1 MLGHGAIGQFAI
13 GEVGTATAET
23 ILADKWFVA
32 LSEPPRFKI
41 GLKAGEQQ
49 FGSLPDLFPFVTFSY
64 FVDLTVPAIRT
75 RTGLKASEQ
84 QFAAADTAVIPV
96 SKMAP
101 WFTALSEPPR
111 FKIGL
116 PAREQQF
123 SAQDTQVI
131 PVSIMAWD
139 VALSAPVRFKIGL
152 RPPSQQFEAR
162 PPQLR
167 PNPTTTGVLAAI
179 ETKDIFLA
187 GIEEFNRVVSGEV
200 GIHEA
205 SFTGAQ
211 IGVSKV
217 SAITS
222 ARISISI
229 L

>member
-1 MLGHGAIGQFAI
+1 MLGFGATGQFAI
-13 GEVGTATAET
+13 GQVGVATAET

-32 LSEPPRFKI
+32 LSQPPRFPI

-49 FGSLPDLFPFVTFSY
+49 FGSLPDLFPFVTFGY
-64 FVDLTVPAIRT
+64 FVDLSIPSIRT
-75 RTGLKASEQ
+75 RPSLLAGEQ

-96 SKMAP
+96 SKLSP
-101 WFTALSEPPR
+101 WFTPLSEPPR

-179 ETKDIFLA
+179 ETKDVFLA
-187 GIEEFNRVVSGEV
+187 GVQEFNRVISGEV
-200 GIHEA
+200 GIIESA
-205 SFTGAQ
+205 FTGAQ

-217 SAITS
+217 PAITS
-222 ARISISI
+222 ARVSISI

>member
-75 RTGLKASEQ
+75 RRVSRLASSNSPRPIRRSS
-84 QFAAADTAVIPV
+84 QFR
-96 SKMAP
+96 K
-101 WFTALSEPPR
+101 WR
-111 FKIGL
+111 RGL
-116 PAREQQF
+116 PPCRSRHNSRSDCPLESSSF
-123 SAQDTQVI
+123 PLRNTQVI

-179 ETKDIFLA
+179 ETKDVFLG
-187 GIEEFNRVVSGEV
+187 GIEEFNRIVSGEV

-217 SAITS
+217 PAITS
-222 ARISISI
+222 ARVSISI